1 MYGSNWC
8 GQIPH
13 REILNSWKKIGSTE
27 ILKFIRNIVKDNT
40 KSFLSKQITEIM
52 DSEKTISEYREKL
65 ENLGRELSTIQYD
78 FKIKNKPSEKYW
90 GKRIQEF
97 CIYHK
102 KAIEYFTQV
111 YSLMSLTN
119 EEQSGMFLLRISKLG
134 QLGEKL
140 LEDMENIK
148 QNPATMNLKNQQ
160 QSRWSIEQRE
170 KLIKS
175 NKNCLNHEKRMNVFF
190 KEFFEKYLQGKTR

>member
-1 MYGSNWC
+1 
-8 GQIPH
+8 
-13 REILNSWKKIGSTE
+13 
-27 ILKFIRNIVKDNT
+27 
-40 KSFLSKQITEIM
+40 M